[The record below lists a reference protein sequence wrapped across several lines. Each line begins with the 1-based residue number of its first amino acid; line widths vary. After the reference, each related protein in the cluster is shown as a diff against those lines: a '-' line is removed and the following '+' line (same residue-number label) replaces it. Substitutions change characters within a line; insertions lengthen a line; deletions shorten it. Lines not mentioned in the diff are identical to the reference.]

1 VSERPLL
8 RVIHGTPTAEE
19 LAAVT
24 AVVAAL
30 AVVPPPPPPRTRPL
44 WTDRTALLHAPL
56 LPGKGSWRASGLP
69 R

>member
-1 VSERPLL
+1 MSERPLL
-8 RVIHGTPTAEE
+8 RIVRGTPTDEE

-30 AVVPPPPPPRTRPL
+30 AAVPSPPPPRARPL